1 MRYIQISTTGP
12 AEVLQ
17 LAETNI
23 PVPDSG
29 QVLIKVAAAGVNRLD
44 ILQRK
49 GFYPAPPGA
58 SDIPGVEVAGEIVAV
73 AKDTDR
79 LKPGDR
85 VCALISGG
93 GYAEY
98 TLADA
103 ATCLPIPAGISLLE
117 AAAIPEAFFT
127 VWSNV
132 FDRGGLHSDETFLVH
147 GGSSGIGSTAIQ
159 LAKAFGARVFT
170 TAGTDEK
177 CLFCEALG
185 ADYAINYR
193 TQDYVT
199 ECLAATDQRGIHLIL
214 DMVGGEYLNK
224 NIRVASEE
232 GRIVIIAALKGY
244 QTEVDILGIMRKRLI
259 ITGSTLRSRPAEFKQ
274 LIANKLIQQVWPLL
288 ESKLVKPVI
297 YRDFPLDQAATA
309 HRLMESGEHMG
320 KIVLTVNT

>member
-1 MRYIQISTTGP
+1 
-12 AEVLQ
+12 
-17 LAETNI
+17 
-23 PVPDSG
+23 
-29 QVLIKVAAAGVNRLD
+29 
-44 ILQRK
+44 
-49 GFYPAPPGA
+49 
-58 SDIPGVEVAGEIVAV
+58 
-73 AKDTDR
+73 
-79 LKPGDR
+79 
-85 VCALISGG
+85 LISGS

-132 FDRGGLHSDETFLVH
+132 FDRGGLLSDETFLVH

-214 DMVGGEYLNK
+214 DMVGGEYLDK

-288 ESKLVKPVI
+288 ESKLVKPII